1 MSSVT
6 EQMLIHAQEFDVRLD
21 STEQLIHEIHREV
34 MQKLLDL
41 QDRLDMIEFLV
52 RETQARITDSHE

>member
-6 EQMLIHAQEFDVRLD
+6 EQMLIHAQEFNVRLD

-34 MQKLLDL
+34 MQKLLEI
-41 QDRLDMIEFLV
+41 QDRLDLLELRI
-52 RETQARITDSHE
+52 RERSYE

>member
-6 EQMLIHAQEFDVRLD
+6 EQMLIHAQEFNTRLD

-34 MQKLLDL
+34 MQKLFDL
-41 QDRLDMIEFLV
+41 QDRIDMIEFLT
-52 RETQARITDSHE
+52 REMQARITDRNE